1 MPYESRL
8 KKSLLNARV
17 NLIFYFLSLALS
29 FFSRKIFLDT
39 LGADFMGLIGTL
51 NNLLGFLN
59 LAELGIGTAIGYV
72 LYKPLYEHD
81 ESKINEIISVFGFI
95 YQRIGFIILSAGC
108 ILACFLPLI
117 FPNNVFDLGVI
128 YFAFFSYLTS
138 SLIGYFANYKQT
150 LLGADQKNYVV
161 TAYSQSAVLVKTI
174 LQMGLVYYT
183 GNYYLWISLE
193 LLLGIT
199 YSIILNWKVNQ
210 VYPWLKSEVK
220 QGKLLFKKYPEVIRY
235 TKQIFIH
242 RIGGFVQ
249 FQTTPFL
256 VYAFVSLKT
265 VAYYGNY
272 TLIISKINLFVTHL
286 LGSTDAG
293 VGNLIAE
300 GNKKR
305 IQQVFWELMGIRFL
319 IAGTISFTLLQLTG
333 AFISLWLGSE
343 YVMPQYI
350 LYLIIINSFISYTRG
365 ATDQFIYGYG
375 LFQDTWAPLAEAS
388 INLTVAIVGGHFW
401 GLPGILLGN
410 ITSLLLI
417 VAIWK
422 PYFLY
427 SQGFKIP
434 VFHYWTGY
442 IKHLLI
448 ILIPAIACYYFFPSS
463 NFTPEKSFMHWIRYG
478 VIITF
483 VYGLS
488 TYFLLYLLTPGIRAF
503 TYRILKKKH

>member
-1 MPYESRL
+1 MPQESRL

-29 FFSRKIFLDT
+29 FFSRKIFLDA

-59 LAELGIGTAIGYV
+59 LAELGISTAIGYV
-72 LYKPLYEHD
+72 LYKPLFEHD
-81 ESKINEIISVFGFI
+81 EKKINEIISVFGFI
-95 YQRIGFIILSAGC
+95 YRRIGFIILSAGC
-108 ILACFLPLI
+108 ALACFLPLI

-128 YFAFFSYLTS
+128 YFAFFSYLTT

-161 TAYSQSAVLVKTI
+161 TAYFQSAVLIKTC

-193 LLLGIT
+193 LLLGIV

-220 QGKLLFKKYPEVIRY
+220 QGKLLFKKYPEVTRY
-235 TKQIFIH
+235 TKQLFVH
-242 RIGGFVQ
+242 KLGSFVQ

-272 TLIISKINLFVTHL
+272 TLIIDKISIFISNL
-286 LGSTDAG
+286 LGSTNAG

-300 GNKKR
+300 GDSKR

-319 IAGTISFTLLQLTG
+319 IAGTISFALIRLTG

-343 YVMPQYI
+343 YVLPQHI

-365 ATDQFIYGYG
+365 AIDQFTYGYG
-375 LFQDTWAPLAEAS
+375 LFQ
-388 INLTVAIVGGHFW
+388 V
-401 GLPGILLGN
+401 
-410 ITSLLLI
+410 
-417 VAIWK
+417 
-422 PYFLY
+422 
-427 SQGFKIP
+427 
-434 VFHYWTGY
+434 
-442 IKHLLI
+442 
-448 ILIPAIACYYFFPSS
+448 
-463 NFTPEKSFMHWIRYG
+463 NFQF
-478 VIITF
+478 
-483 VYGLS
+483 
-488 TYFLLYLLTPGIRAF
+488 
-503 TYRILKKKH
+503 

>member
-1 MPYESRL
+1 MPQESRL

-29 FFSRKIFLDT
+29 FFSRKIFLDV

-59 LAELGIGTAIGYV
+59 LAELGISTAIGYV
-72 LYKPLYEHD
+72 LYKPLFEHD
-81 ESKINEIISVFGFI
+81 ERKINEIISVFGFI
-95 YQRIGFIILSAGC
+95 YRRIGFVILSAGC
-108 ILACFLPLI
+108 VLACFLPLI

-128 YFAFFSYLTS
+128 YFAFFSYLTT

-161 TAYSQSAVLVKTI
+161 TAYFQSAVLIKTL

-220 QGKLLFKKYPEVIRY
+220 QGKLLFKKYPEVTRY
-235 TKQIFIH
+235 TKQLFVH
-242 RIGGFVQ
+242 KLGGFVQ

-272 TLIISKINLFVTHL
+272 TLIIDKISIFISNL
-286 LGSTDAG
+286 LGSTNAG

-300 GNKKR
+300 GDSKR

-319 IAGTISFTLLQLTG
+319 IAGTISFALIRLTG

-343 YVMPQYI
+343 YVLPQHI
-350 LYLIIINSFISYTRG
+350 LYLIIINSFINYTRG
-365 ATDQFIYGYG
+365 AIDQFTYG
-375 LFQDTWAPLAEAS
+375 LAYFKIL
-388 INLTVAIVGGHFW
+388 
-401 GLPGILLGN
+401 GLPLR
-410 ITSLLLI
+410 
-417 VAIWK
+417 K
-422 PYFLY
+422 
-427 SQGFKIP
+427 
-434 VFHYWTGY
+434 
-442 IKHLLI
+442 
-448 ILIPAIACYYFFPSS
+448 
-463 NFTPEKSFMHWIRYG
+463 
-478 VIITF
+478 
-483 VYGLS
+483 
-488 TYFLLYLLTPGIRAF
+488 
-503 TYRILKKKH
+503 